1 MQSSKLQINVEES
14 IKSKKIQLI
23 IKRIFDVIASGV
35 GMIILSPLFIIISI
49 LIKLDS
55 EGNVFFK
62 QRRVGKN
69 KKIFEIYKFRT
80 MVTDAEKI
88 GRQITIGNDSRITR
102 VGAFIRKYKLD
113 EFPQLINVLK
123 GEMSLVGPRPEV
135 PRYVELYDEE
145 QEKIL
150 LVKPGITDYA
160 SIKFRNEND
169 ILGKSIDPDR
179 EYIENVMPTKIDLN
193 LKYISEIS
201 LLTDIKIIIN
211 TIIAIIK

>member
-1 MQSSKLQINVEES
+1 MQSSKLEVNVEES
-14 IKSKKIQLI
+14 IKSKQIQLI
-23 IKRIFDVIASGV
+23 IKRIFDVIVSGI
-35 GMIILSPLFIIISI
+35 GIIILSPLFIIISI

-55 EGNVFFK
+55 EGTIFFK

-69 KKIFEIYKFRT
+69 KKIFYIYKFRT

-102 VGAFIRKYKLD
+102 VGKFIRKYKLD

-135 PRYVELYDEE
+135 PRYVELYDEK

-169 ILGKSIDPDR
+169 ILGKSLDPDR
-179 EYIENVMPTKIDLN
+179 EYIENVMPTKINLN

-201 LLTDIKIIIN
+201 LVTDIKIIID

>member
-1 MQSSKLQINVEES
+1 MKSSKLQINVEES
-14 IKSKKIQLI
+14 IKSKQIQLI
-23 IKRIFDVIASGV
+23 IKRIFDVIASSIGI
-35 GMIILSPLFIIISI
+35 IILSPLFIIISI

-55 EGNVFFK
+55 EGTVFFK
-62 QRRVGKN
+62 QPRVGKN

-80 MVTDAEKI
+80 MVTNAENI
-88 GRQITIGNDSRITR
+88 GGQITIGNDSRITR
-102 VGAFIRKYKLD
+102 VGSFIRKYKLD

-135 PRYVELYDEE
+135 PRYVEMYDEE

-169 ILGKSIDPDR
+169 ILGQSLDPDR

-201 LLTDIKIIIN
+201 LITDIKIIIN